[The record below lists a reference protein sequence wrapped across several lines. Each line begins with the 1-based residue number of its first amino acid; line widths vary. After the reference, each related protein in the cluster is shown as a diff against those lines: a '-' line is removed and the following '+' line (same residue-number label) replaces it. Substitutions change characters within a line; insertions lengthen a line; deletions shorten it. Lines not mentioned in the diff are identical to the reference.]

1 MKKSII
7 VGFVFIIIVFQNHLW
22 SQNYDFTAV
31 APSGQT
37 LYYQLINND
46 TEVMVVKP
54 KENDG
59 TTTLAGYAPTGS
71 ITIPDSVLYMG
82 VALPVTKIGNN
93 AFSYYSSLT
102 AIFIPNSIKNIS
114 QFALAG
120 TSLTQIMIPESI
132 VSIGNYAFMDCSHLK
147 TIEVRCRN
155 ASIGTN
161 IFFGCYNIENV
172 TFEKY
177 IDFPKVNLKRIIL
190 GDSIATIPT
199 IFQNCDHLNRVD
211 IGNSITSIPNDCFD
225 DCDSLRIVVLGSNV
239 SSIGARSFRKCI
251 NLDTIYAKP
260 DTAPSLGLN
269 AFNFT
274 PSNKVVVTYCNANY
288 SSVWGTTGFNY
299 VTANVYSIYLGVSC
313 TSCGSATI
321 IQDVDCNNA
330 AVILATPAHNY
341 SFNCWS
347 DGNTDNPRNITL
359 TNDTLLT
366 ALFTRSAYDV
376 IANSNNITMGSVNGG
391 GAYDVGDTTEL
402 VADAICGYRFNHWSN
417 GSTSNPLS
425 FIPTSDTTLTA
436 FFEIALDTIFVPD
449 TTLETIV
456 IYDTTIIPVT
466 IYDTN
471 VVIVPVFDTMVF
483 TIPIFDTVFL
493 QIIDTTLTPIHD
505 TLYIYDTILIH
516 DTIFIYDT
524 ILTDL
529 DDVIIINAKVY
540 VSHGD
545 IVIEGANADRIMLFD
560 INGRLL
566 GVRRNVGNE
575 IVRFDVPASGTYVI
589 KIGNNTTKKVVVIK

>member
-1 MKKSII
+1 MKRSII
-7 VGFVFIIIVFQNHLW
+7 VGFLLISIVFQNHLW
-22 SQNYDFTAV
+22 CQNYDFTAV

-54 KENDG
+54 KESDG
-59 TTTLAGYAPTGS
+59 TTTLASYAPAGS
-71 ITIPDSVLYMG
+71 VTIPDSVLYMG

-102 AIFIPNSIKNIS
+102 AISIPNSIKNIY

-120 TSLTQIMIPESI
+120 TSLTQILIPESI
-132 VSIGNYAFMDCSHLK
+132 VSIGRNAFMDCSHLK

-155 ASIGTN
+155 ASIGTE
-161 IFFGCYNIENV
+161 IFFRCYNIENV
-172 TFEKY
+172 IFEKY
-177 IDFPKVNLKRIIL
+177 IDFPKVNLKRISL
-190 GDSIATIPT
+190 GDSITTIPT
-199 IFQNCDHLNRVD
+199 LFQNCDHLNEVE